1 MARLWTVFLLLFFVK
16 PLKTGACLLD
26 CKNWERVDAVS
37 IACYRYTPENTWSK
51 KNGARKRKR
60 QLCVVCHTVEEK
72 RHLQNPLARPAQ
84 AILLDN
90 RKYYHFVVTA
100 VTCCCLSSF
109 VYFVPYFYS
118 MAHKKNGMLPLMQNA
133 VVVGVNPTSGIS
145 VSLLSFPLSLSLL
158 SLHLFCL
165 QSLLTDDNL
174 QTVPFLVLGNKID
187 MPAAVSEDELR

>member
-1 MARLWTVFLLLFFVK
+1 M
-16 PLKTGACLLD
+16 
-26 CKNWERVDAVS
+26 S

-90 RKYYHFVVTA
+90 RKYYHFGVTA

-145 VSLLSFPLSLSLL
+145 VSLLSSPLSFISFISSSLL
-158 SLHLFCL
+158 F
-165 QSLLTDDNL
+165 
-174 QTVPFLVLGNKID
+174 TVSPYRRQPPNGPFSGAGEQDRHAGRRKRRR
-187 MPAAVSEDELR
+187 AAVRCMRDYSNIHF